1 MTSDTQIG
9 AALREWGRVLASGG
23 LPTDADVA
31 AVQTLGH
38 DPWAAVHIASLL
50 FSSQCESAIEDYG
63 LTASFRLRNP
73 RGAGV
78 VCTFARGT
86 PYPALDPKILPA
98 PGRDLAMRVA
108 DAARSVAEG
117 PTRRAVVLGGGI
129 GTFAL
134 ALEAW
139 GVPDVEVVEPDAR
152 AALFHHVVA
161 PRARLI
167 PRAER
172 GADLVLATPGYFAL
186 AAKLVRDGGGL
197 AYLLPDWALDDAQGA
212 AWRGVLVER
221 HRVRALSGPQRRPGS
236 DTPWW
241 LLSAT
246 GGGGP
251 LAVLGMPA
259 EQILADVS
267 RSLRPAGVDE

>member
-1 MTSDTQIG
+1 MTTDNQIG
-9 AALREWGRVLASGG
+9 EALRAWSRAVASGG
-23 LPTDADVA
+23 LPSDADVA
-31 AVQTLGH
+31 AVQALSD
-38 DPWAAVHIASLL
+38 DPWAAASVASLL
-50 FSSQCESAIEDYG
+50 FSSQCETAIEDYG

-86 PYPALDPKILPA
+86 PYPALDPKIIPA

-108 DAARSVAEG
+108 DAARSVTDG

-139 GVPDVEVVEPDAR
+139 GVPDIQVVEPDAR

-161 PRARLI
+161 PRARLV
-167 PRAER
+167 PRAEV
-172 GADLVLATPGYFAL
+172 GADLVITTSGYYAA
-186 AAKLVRDGGGL
+186 AAKLVRPGGGL

-212 AWRGVLVER
+212 GWRGALIER
-221 HRVRALSGPQRRPGS
+221 HCVRALSGPQRRPGS

-241 LLSAT
+241 LLSAS

-251 LAVLGMPA
+251 ADVLGTPA
-259 EQILADVS
+259 AQILADVS
-267 RSLRPAGVDE
+267 RSLRPAGTGE